1 MRYQALPSQGLSAW
15 QLRNWSVRRTMSATK
30 LRLAKSPKT
39 ETALERAMG
48 DYLSAV
54 RARGGSPRTEQ
65 YYPPILWRG
74 LLPWTAPAGI
84 TQPEPL
90 DQRVLHPLNAH
101 PLRGTHAAPRE
112 PLSPPPVPPHL

>member
-54 RARGGSPRTEQ
+54 RARGGSPRTAQ
-65 YYPPILWRG
+65 DYAAILGRVPPPWAAQAG
-74 LLPWTAPAGI
+74 L
-84 TQPEPL
+84 TQPEAL
-90 DQRVLHPLNAH
+90 DQRVLDRINAH
-101 PLRGTHAAPRE
+101 PLGGNRHAP
-112 PLSPPPVPPHL
+112 

>member
-15 QLRNWSVRRTMSATK
+15 QLRNWSVRRTMPATK

-65 YYPPILWRG
+65 YYAAILWRV
-74 LLPWTAPAGI
+74 LPPLTAPARRPKPG
-84 TQPEPL
+84 PVDPPRL
-90 DQRVLHPLNAH
+90 DPPQ
-101 PLRGTHAAPRE
+101 
-112 PLSPPPVPPHL
+112 PPP